1 MKSVCQSLVSPC
13 HRFLRSVAST
23 ATLSGRSLYLICFY
37 HDFQMILNRL
47 KEVSAASH
55 AASADL
61 SLFQGWGW
69 GAGLTIFISFLLLKH
84 MKQAMK
90 ETKKKKK

>member
-1 MKSVCQSLVSPC
+1 
-13 HRFLRSVAST
+13 
-23 ATLSGRSLYLICFY
+23 
-37 HDFQMILNRL
+37 MILNRL